1 MGRVEKDLFCN
12 LCGVECQNMIKL
24 RKHTKLCLNKDPMK
38 SERERNE
45 NSRINNCK
53 TQEVLL
59 TLEKY
64 LEYQKNLELQKLAK
78 IMASP
83 KKRMKLANSV
93 KNDKGD
99 DKINS
104 LLMQLQKK
112 DANEEEEDYNDNEKH
127 DRECSDDDE
136 REFLENIK
144 D

>member
-1 MGRVEKDLFCN
+1 MTTSFLDLFCN

-78 IMASP
+78 MISLKVKMITDNQLKWTRIVDFFINNQLP
-83 KKRMKLANSV
+83 TYLAT
-93 KNDKGD
+93 
-99 DKINS
+99 
-104 LLMQLQKK
+104 LQ
-112 DANEEEEDYNDNEKH
+112 
-127 DRECSDDDE
+127 
-136 REFLENIK
+136 
-144 D
+144 